1 MIPDEIILFILMML
15 LTYVFGNRLVPQVMI
30 MLFAVIEILGIATG
44 SSLTLT
50 NGYYVLLFLCNLI
63 YAGMNMVIKET
74 EN

>member
-50 NGYYVLLFLCNLI
+50 HGYYVLLFLCNLI